1 MSHFVIMN
9 YALGD
14 SFVQHFLVPL
24 LQPLWFGDLLVR
36 RVTVEDVIVAFAG
49 RTGPDMTSCKPDN
62 GEDGVSFSIVG
73 KNLFPFVI
81 L

>member
-24 LQPLWFGDLLVR
+24 LQPLWLGDLLVR
-36 RVTVEDVIVAFAG
+36 RVTVEDVIIAFAG
-49 RTGPDMTSCKPDN
+49 RTGPDMTSCKPDK
-62 GEDGVSFSIVG
+62 GEDGVAFIIKVKQIYFLSF
-73 KNLFPFVI
+73 
-81 L
+81 